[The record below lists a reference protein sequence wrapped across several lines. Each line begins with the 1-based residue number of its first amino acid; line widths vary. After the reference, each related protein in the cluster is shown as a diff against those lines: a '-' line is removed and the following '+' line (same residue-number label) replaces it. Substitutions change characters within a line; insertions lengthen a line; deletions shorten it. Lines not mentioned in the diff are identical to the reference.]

1 MRGYFGL
8 GQLSATDKTDILDQH
23 KSVYNGYQTMQP
35 QVSNRQPLYVY
46 DDAGDKDGFVVNNR
60 GEIKKYTN
68 MGINEGVND
77 KNVCESCG
85 GETNEGKVCEECS
98 GGMYEEQMCESCG
111 GETNEGKVCEQCG
124 GTGKKNIQEL
134 GGMDDGH
141 PRFGNKKFPN
151 KMSPEEIDDL
161 LRGDEEDYNDE
172 EDYKDR
178 SMYSPYYGD
187 KNFNFDDEDDNDDED
202 VDYINLDEDDD
213 CELEENE
220 LEAYDF
226 ESNGP
231 NSGYNVNELED
242 NTINSYEPMQSAF
255 DDDDDNDDD
264 DDDENYSDDDDD
276 DYDEDDGSETV
287 PSFNTSRDMDTGE
300 DLAPSFDSDGNFLGM
315 VKPNQ
320 DDMEVDE
327 DLIENR
333 ELEVPVKPGTK
344 TPTKPKKPGTP
355 YSPKPGPKKNPKA
368 RKGDMPDWLSFDEL
382 GIDFE

>member
-111 GETNEGKVCEQCG
+111 GETNEGKLCEECG

-187 KNFNFDDEDDNDDED
+187 KNFNFDDEDED
-202 VDYINLDEDDD
+202 VDYINLDESDDD

-220 LEAYDF
+220 WGAYDF

-231 NSGYNVNELED
+231 NSGYNVNELDD

-264 DDDENYSDDDDD
+264 DYDENYSDDDDD
-276 DYDEDDGSETV
+276 DYDE
-287 PSFNTSRDMDTGE
+287 DMDTGE

-315 VKPNQ
+315 VKPNR
-320 DDMEVDE
+320 DDMEVD
-327 DLIENR
+327 DLKESFFIQKNKITEMFNR
-333 ELEVPVKPGTK
+333 FNK
-344 TPTKPKKPGTP
+344 
-355 YSPKPGPKKNPKA
+355 YN
-368 RKGDMPDWLSFDEL
+368 
-382 GIDFE
+382 

>member
-111 GETNEGKVCEQCG
+111 GETNEGKLCEECG

-161 LRGDEEDYNDE
+161 LRGDEDDYNDE

-202 VDYINLDEDDD
+202 VDYINLDESDDD

-220 LEAYDF
+220 WGAYDF

-264 DDDENYSDDDDD
+264 DDENYSNDDDD
-276 DYDEDDGSETV
+276 DYDE
-287 PSFNTSRDMDTGE
+287 DMDTGE
-300 DLAPSFDSDGNFLGM
+300 DLAPSFDSDGNFLDM
-315 VKPNQ
+315 VKPNR
-320 DDMEVDE
+320 DDMEVD
-327 DLIENR
+327 DLKESFFIQKNKITEMFNR
-333 ELEVPVKPGTK
+333 LNK
-344 TPTKPKKPGTP
+344 
-355 YSPKPGPKKNPKA
+355 YN
-368 RKGDMPDWLSFDEL
+368 
-382 GIDFE
+382 